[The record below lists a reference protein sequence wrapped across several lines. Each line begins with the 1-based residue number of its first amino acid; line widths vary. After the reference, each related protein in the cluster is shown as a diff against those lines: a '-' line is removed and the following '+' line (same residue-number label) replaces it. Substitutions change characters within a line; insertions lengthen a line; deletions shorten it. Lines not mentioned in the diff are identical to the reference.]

1 MHVWPNFQFYGL
13 LFIKATMWVQ
23 KKLLLVGD
31 TRKWENAVEE
41 EKCFGALLIDLSKA
55 FDCLFQELLIEKSH
69 AYGFDLPALK
79 LIQSYLSTE
88 NKGPKLMRRISHEKK
103 FYLEYCKIYSRSF
116 IF

>member
-1 MHVWPNFQFYGL
+1 
-13 LFIKATMWVQ
+13 MWVQ
-23 KKLLLVGD
+23 KKLQHTVLLVGD
-31 TRKWENAVEE
+31 TRKWENAVEKG
-41 EKCFGALLIDLSKA
+41 KCFGALLIDLSKA
-55 FDCLFQELLIEKSH
+55 FDCLFQELMIEKSH